1 MKLGGLKC
9 LITAL
14 LGDHLTW
21 NVPLFVFTICLTVIY
36 FMNIK
41 RKIKPLQ
48 PILFLI
54 GIWLLYIVIGSPLLT
69 ISYLSFSF
77 HMIQMSF
84 LFFIVPP
91 LILLGIPTNI
101 YEKIV
106 AIPYFKKVRKGL
118 LTPKAA
124 LIIFAILFL
133 LYHLPFLLT
142 MISEYPGLQKT
153 YLTILFILAFRMG
166 WPLASPNPAQRL
178 LATKR
183 KKYLLQSSIY
193 IMPACMMFI
202 LSALLAEMGNPFL
215 GQMTAHLCL
224 PAGSTMNVLPAPFNT
239 KYDQML
245 AGVFMMGLHKASL
258 MITSKLEKKC

>member
-1 MKLGGLKC
+1 M
-9 LITAL
+9 ITAL

-21 NVPLFVFTICLTVIY
+21 NVPLLVLTISLTVVY
-36 FMNIK
+36 LMNIK

-48 PILFLI
+48 PILFLT
-54 GIWLLYIVIGSPLLT
+54 GIWLLYMIIGSPLVA

-106 AIPYFKKVRKGL
+106 ALPYFGEIRRL
-118 LTPKAA
+118 LITPITA
-124 LIIFAILFL
+124 LIAFAILLL
-133 LYHLPFLLT
+133 LYHLPIVLT
-142 MISEYPGLQKT
+142 VISQYPGVQKT
-153 YLTILFILAFRMG
+153 YLTILFIFAFRMG
-166 WPLASPNPAQRL
+166 WPLASPNPDQRFL
-178 LATKR
+178 STKR
-183 KKYLLQSSIY
+183 KKYLWQSSVY
-193 IMPACMMFI
+193 MMPACMMFI

-215 GQMTAHLCL
+215 GQMAANLCL
-224 PAGSTMNVLPAPFNT
+224 PESTIHVLPAPFNT

-245 AGVFMMGLHKASL
+245 AGVFMISLHKASL
-258 MITSKLEKKC
+258 LMTSKLERKC